1 MEPKY
6 YQLFSVNACFDEWSM
21 HEVLIGAE
29 SVDDLAENLGNVVTT
44 SGTAYFHKRDVG
56 RIAKEKDTRIFAID
70 HAYTTKPYT
79 VLSSFAYYE

>member
-6 YQLFSVNACFDEWSM
+6 YQLFSVNACFDEWAM
-21 HEVLIGAE
+21 QEVLIGAE
-29 SVDDLAENLGNVVTT
+29 SADDLAENLKNVVT
-44 SGTAYFHKRDVG
+44 SNGTTYFDKPAAR
-56 RIAKEKDTRIFAID
+56 RIAREKDTRIFAID